1 MLRLLCGRIAVR
13 TVQRN
18 GVSVGSEF
26 YSNADGA
33 LLPYY
38 KKKVIV
44 IRDPEDLFEMVVLN
58 IDTKQYI
65 CKVQRKSMSPFS
77 KISEEDIKTTKREIR
92 TLRTYTNS
100 FKPRT
105 ISHGELMALIAKK
118 HLLRNNFAEDYEK
131 RQAEISSDPIS
142 NPIIDAVAVAAKD
155 NRSVTVKPTEPVKE
169 ETQGE
174 EDENFFAAYY
184 NSNKEDMA

>member
-1 MLRLLCGRIAVR
+1 
-13 TVQRN
+13 
-18 GVSVGSEF
+18 
-26 YSNADGA
+26 
-33 LLPYY
+33 
-38 KKKVIV
+38 
-44 IRDPEDLFEMVVLN
+44 
-58 IDTKQYI
+58 
-65 CKVQRKSMSPFS
+65 MSPFS